1 MCVIFI
7 STSVYI
13 LIYYAVNVVQQE
25 DGNEICVI

>member
-7 STSVYI
+7 STCVYI